1 MLRVGEWYRWAHR
14 AFRHYG
20 PGGKARHYLTDATQ
34 AVQPRFPSE
43 DLSPKRHLNTELTR
57 HRRRN
62 IRSPAATDRTSKGGS
77 TKGPPCPPDCCQ
89 PFPSKSNITNQLFFL
104 GGAHQSTHLKSGSNL
119 TEKTSAI
126 QQLLTTKFRR
136 VIHVT
141 KKYMDNNKTRP

>member
-1 MLRVGEWYRWAHR
+1 MRETHEGNTRRKHKRESAMLRVGEWYRWAHR

-89 PFPSKSNITNQLFFL
+89 PFPSKSNITNQLFF
-104 GGAHQSTHLKSGSNL
+104 GGG
-119 TEKTSAI
+119 TS
-126 QQLLTTKFRR
+126 K
-136 VIHVT
+136 H
-141 KKYMDNNKTRP
+141 KP